1 MASLDVDVLFTN
13 ILLHEFIDIWVNKL
27 FKTLDTLVKDI
38 SKNDFCDLLNWTT
51 NESIFTFNNRFYI
64 QIDGVALGSPLGRI
78 LANIFLS
85 HHEKNWLNKC
95 PIKFKPSFCTRY
107 VDDTFV
113 LFESSESADTFREY
127 ISSKHQNINLT
138 IEKENL
144 GSLYRENGKFVT
156 TVCRKPKFS
165 GVFCQSWKVHSNAP
179 K

>member
-1 MASLDVDVLFTN
+1 M
-13 ILLHEFIDIWVNKL
+13 
-27 FKTLDTLVKDI
+27 VKDI

-165 GVFCQSWKVHSNAP
+165 GVFCQS
-179 K
+179 